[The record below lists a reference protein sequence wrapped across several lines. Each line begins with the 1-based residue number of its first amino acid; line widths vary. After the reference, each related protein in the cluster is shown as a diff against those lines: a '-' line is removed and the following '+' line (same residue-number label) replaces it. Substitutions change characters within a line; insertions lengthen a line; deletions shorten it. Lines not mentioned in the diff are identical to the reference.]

1 MGLAAFALF
10 ILLAKIVDD
19 AMGYIAIADVVN
31 PDTLMTSDGRNL
43 EEQSAAELSALLRER
58 TDTRGKHYVST
69 DRLFSAFLKDVAQT
83 QAAPAVLPDLTI
95 SDILDA
101 GQSYPP
107 DWAER
112 TVFDLRLPTTVERAK
127 RDETARADIA
137 LLLEQNLNS
146 ARLLQLVYS
155 DIVQFEL
162 LRSWELIESL
172 TQRGRIQRI
181 AAEEYPNAHLEF
193 YSWING
199 DFLSTPISNQ
209 ALTTGIRVAILGSL
223 WMLLIAISVS
233 LPLGVGA
240 AIYLEEYARDG
251 RHGRL
256 LRTVNN
262 FIETN
267 IRNLA
272 GVPSIIYGMLGLAVF
287 VRALEHITSGGF
299 MGMTDSDG
307 RTILSAGMTMALLI

>member
-1 MGLAAFALF
+1 M
-10 ILLAKIVDD
+10 
-19 AMGYIAIADVVN
+19 
-31 PDTLMTSDGRNL
+31 
-43 EEQSAAELSALLRER
+43 
-58 TDTRGKHYVST
+58 
-69 DRLFSAFLKDVAQT
+69 
-83 QAAPAVLPDLTI
+83 
-95 SDILDA
+95 
-101 GQSYPP
+101 
-107 DWAER
+107 
-112 TVFDLRLPTTVERAK
+112 
-127 RDETARADIA
+127 
-137 LLLEQNLNS
+137 
-146 ARLLQLVYS
+146 
-155 DIVQFEL
+155 
-162 LRSWELIESL
+162 IESL

-209 ALTTGIRVAILGSL
+209 ALTTGICVAILGSL

-287 VRALEHITSGGF
+287 VRALEHITNGGF

-307 RTILSAGMTMALLI
+307 RTILSAGMTMALLILPVIIINAQEAIRAMPHSIREASYGLGGTKWQTISRQVLPTSLPGILTGIILSVSRAIGETAPLVVVGAATTIFIDPNGPFSKFTVLPIQIYRWTSDPRPGF

>member
-1 MGLAAFALF
+1 M
-10 ILLAKIVDD
+10 
-19 AMGYIAIADVVN
+19 
-31 PDTLMTSDGRNL
+31 
-43 EEQSAAELSALLRER
+43 LR
-58 TDTRGKHYVST
+58 
-69 DRLFSAFLKDVAQT
+69 
-83 QAAPAVLPDLTI
+83 DLTI
-95 SDILDA
+95 SGILDT
-101 GQSYPP
+101 GQSYPQ

-112 TVFDLRLPTTVERAK
+112 TVFDLHLPTNVERAK
-127 RDETARADIA
+127 RDEAARADITM
-137 LLLEQNLNS
+137 LLEQNLNS

-162 LRSWELIESL
+162 LRSWNLIESL

-181 AAEEYPNAHLEF
+181 VAQEYPNARLEF
-193 YSWING
+193 YSWLNG
-199 DFLSTPISNQ
+199 DFLSTPSSNQ
-209 ALTTGIRVAILGSL
+209 ALTAGVRVAILGSL
-223 WMLLIAISVS
+223 WMLLIAIGFS

-251 RHGRL
+251 RHGRF

-287 VRALEHITSGGF
+287 VRALERITSGSF
-299 MGMTDSDG
+299 VGMTDSDG
-307 RTILSAGMTMALLI
+307 RTIYLPA